1 MNRPERQPE
10 SAPRKDQA
18 CWHTLPMAE
27 VLTRLDTPDTR
38 QGLASEQAAS
48 RLAAVGPNELAAAEG
63 RSIAGI
69 FGSQFTSLIIWLLI
83 AAAIVSAFLAEW
95 VDAVV
100 IGAIVILNAVIGAF
114 QEYSA
119 EQAITALRK
128 MTAPQAKVVR
138 DGKTVVV
145 SASVVVPGDVL
156 ALESGDLVAADA
168 RVVEAAQLS
177 CVEKSLTGESELSP
191 KTADLPLPEQ
201 TPLAERLNMVYM
213 GTAVATGTARAVV
226 VATGMRTEMGQIASL
241 VAAAGAGEQ
250 TPLQARLARVGR
262 MLVFVSLG
270 IVLALFVVGLSRGE
284 AVIGLFLTAVSL
296 AVAAVPEGLPAVVT
310 VALALGVRRMAR
322 RRALIRRLPAV
333 ETLGSTSVICTDKTG
348 TLTVGQMTARV
359 LVVPGV
365 DELQCFDV
373 DGEGYHPSGDVSI
386 ESREPNETERSQL
399 LRLARNLVGA
409 NNAEI
414 SQQHGHHEAVGDPT
428 EAAMLVAGVKIGLTR
443 DDLDAE
449 ACRVAE
455 IPFDSDRKRSSVLRR
470 GNGSVEVLVNGSPET
485 VLDLCNRF
493 VTPGGERPITDAD
506 RKAILSRNDEMASR
520 SLRVLACAA
529 RVLEGTE
536 ADDLVV
542 LPTPERVECD
552 LTFVGLVGI
561 IDPPREEARDAVSR
575 CREARVRVVM
585 ITGDQPRTA
594 MAIAR
599 DLNIANDS
607 DAAVSGAELEA
618 MDDASL
624 IRRVESIAV
633 YARVAAA
640 DKLRIV
646 RAWQANGAVVAMTGD
661 GVNDAPALKGADVG
675 VAMGRGGTEV
685 AKQASDMVVTDDN
698 FASIVAA
705 VEEGRGVYDN
715 IRKTMQYLLGCNA
728 AELLF
733 IATCL
738 ASGYPMPLLPV
749 QILWINLVTDGLP
762 ALFLAAEPVEGEVM
776 RRRPRQRDASIMDR
790 AFLTTM
796 SLTALLTGGVAMSV
810 YVYNLRAHDEIT
822 ARTHA
827 FAVLVFAELLRS
839 FSCRSETVPIWRMNW
854 RTNLLLAVVVSAS
867 FVLQIWSHHSPTL
880 ASIMKTTTLT
890 WTECLSGV
898 VIACVPVAV
907 LEFVKVIR
915 TMTGRIG
922 AASVED
928 L

>member
-27 VLTRLDTPDTR
+27 VFTRLDTPDTR

-48 RLAAVGPNELAAAEG
+48 RLAAIGPNELAAAEG
-63 RSIAGI
+63 RSIAGVL
-69 FGSQFTSLIIWLLI
+69 GSQFASLIIWLLI
-83 AAAIVSAFLAEW
+83 AAALVSAVLGEW
-95 VDAVV
+95 VDAAVV
-100 IGAIVILNAVIGAF
+100 GAIVILNAVIGAY

-119 EQAITALRK
+119 EHAIAALRR

-156 ALESGDLVAADA
+156 ALEAGDLVAADA
-168 RVVEAAQLS
+168 RVVGAARLS
-177 CVEKSLTGESELSP
+177 CVEKSLTGESELSQ
-191 KTADLPLPEQ
+191 KAADEGLPEP
-201 TPLAERLNMVYM
+201 TSLAERLNMVYM

-241 VAAAGAGEQ
+241 VASAGSGEQ

-270 IVLALFVVGLSRGE
+270 IVVALFVVGLWRGE
-284 AVIGLFLTAVSL
+284 PVMGLFLTAVSL

-310 VALALGVRRMAR
+310 VALAIGVRRMAR

-348 TLTVGQMTARV
+348 TLTFGQMTARV
-359 LVVPGV
+359 LVVPGPG
-365 DELQCFDV
+365 ELQCFDIG
-373 DGEGYHPSGDVSI
+373 GEGYHPSGEISI
-386 ESREPNETERSQL
+386 ENRAPNETERSQL

-414 SQQHGHHEAVGDPT
+414 SQQQEQYEAVGDPT
-428 EAAMLVAGVKIGLTR
+428 EAAMLVAGAKIGLAR
-443 DDLDAE
+443 SDLDAE
-449 ACRVAE
+449 AGKVAE
-455 IPFDSDRKRSSVLRR
+455 VPFDSDRKRSSVLRR
-470 GNGSVEVLVNGSPET
+470 RNGAVEVLVNGSPEA
-485 VLDLCNRF
+485 VLDLCNRLG
-493 VTPGGERPITDAD
+493 TPGGERPITDAD
-506 RKAILSRNDEMASR
+506 RKSILSRNDAMASR

-529 RVLEGTE
+529 RMLEVAE
-536 ADDLVV
+536 AGDLVV
-542 LPTPERVECD
+542 RPTPERVECN
-552 LTFVGLVGI
+552 LTFIGLVGI

-575 CREARVRVVM
+575 CREAGVRVVM

-607 DAAVSGAELEA
+607 DAAVSEEEIEA
-618 MDDASL
+618 MDDAAL
-624 IRRVESIAV
+624 ARRVESIAV

-646 RAWQANGAVVAMTGD
+646 RAWQAKGAVVAMTGD

-715 IRKTMQYLLGCNA
+715 IRKTMQYLLGGNA

-733 IATCL
+733 IAACL
-738 ASGYPMPLLPV
+738 ATGFPMPLLPV

-762 ALFLAAEPVEGEVM
+762 ALSLAAEPVEGEVM
-776 RRRPRQRDASIMDR
+776 RRRPRPRDASIMDR

-796 SLTALLTGGVAMSV
+796 SMTALLTGGVAMSV

-854 RTNLLLAVVVSAS
+854 RTNLLLAAVVAAS
-867 FVLQIWSHHSPTL
+867 FVLQIWSHHSPIL
-880 ASIMKTTTLT
+880 ASIMKTTTLN
-890 WTECLSGV
+890 WKECLSDV
-898 VIACVPVAV
+898 AIACFPVAV
-907 LEFVKVIR
+907 LELVKVVRARPVRVRDATI
-915 TMTGRIG
+915 
-922 AASVED
+922 EEN
-928 L
+928 